1 MNMEQFLAMGGYAA
15 YVWPAY
21 LITAFVMLLLVVI
34 TLRDLRAQR
43 RILAAL
49 DSDGAR
55 KRAPA
60 RVSDSPK

>member
-21 LITAFVMLLLVVI
+21 LITAFVMLLLVVV

-49 DSDGAR
+49 ESDGAR

-60 RVSDSPK
+60 RVLDNPK

>member
-21 LITAFVMLLLVVI
+21 LITAFVMLLLVIV

-49 DSDGAR
+49 ESDGAR

-60 RVSDSPK
+60 RVLDNPK